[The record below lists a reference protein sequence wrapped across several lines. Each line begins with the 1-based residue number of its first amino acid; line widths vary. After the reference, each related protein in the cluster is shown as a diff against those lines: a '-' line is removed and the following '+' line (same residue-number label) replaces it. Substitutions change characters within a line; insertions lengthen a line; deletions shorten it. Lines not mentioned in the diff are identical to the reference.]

1 MSARRCLSFL
11 LFAPLLLSGC
21 AAGVGNYGPGGSSLF
36 RTGSRVVH
44 TESERISP
52 TTVRETRWIDPN
64 VHDKWRGALT
74 FGLSIGQDDVTLS
87 GQRDSTIKASRYLHS
102 DVVVNAGNDLWGW
115 GATIGYLS
123 TRFHGSPSDLTY
135 AGITVGPMAFVRIL
149 PFLSVDG
156 SYARVFGSVKD
167 DAAYYINS
175 GADAGLDKESLPG
188 WRSEVDAN
196 LFLFRS
202 ERFDLCLRAGYQS
215 TSTDT
220 KLVFGK
226 DRKYTSQGPLIEI
239 AGLTF

>member
-1 MSARRCLSFL
+1 MTSARRCMLFL
-11 LFAPLLLSGC
+11 LLAPLLLGGC
-21 AAGVGNYGPGGSSLF
+21 AAGVGNYGPGGAGLF
-36 RTGSRVVH
+36 RSGSRVVKSDYNQ
-44 TESERISP
+44 TGDKVTI
-52 TTVRETRWIDPN
+52 TRWIDPR

-74 FGLSIGQDDVTLS
+74 FGLSIGNDDVTLT

-102 DVVVNAGNDLWGW
+102 DLVVNSGGDTWGW
-115 GATIGYLS
+115 GATVGYLS
-123 TRFHGSPSDLTY
+123 TKFHGSPSDLTY
-135 AGITVGPMAFVRIL
+135 AGITLGPMAFVRIL

-188 WRSEVDAN
+188 WRSEIDAD
-196 LFLFRS
+196 LFLLRS

-220 KLVFGK
+220 KLIYAK
-226 DRKYTSQGPLIEI
+226 DRKYTSKGPLIEI